1 MKLSHANSLAANIT
15 LVVLLASGV
24 SLGVFGVAMLLFD
37 RSSAI
42 ADSDARLATL
52 ADIAGQNSMAALDF
66 DDRSAAGNVLQALRR
81 EPQIAFACLYSVSG
95 RLFSAYYREPSAAM
109 CMQLAGTIRNAP
121 RGLRSVTRPIM
132 RTSETVGTIYLVAD
146 MRSLESRR
154 IKMVYLLLV
163 MAVLSLCAGGI
174 TGSIMQKRISK
185 PITRLARGMHE
196 VTSGS
201 TFDARAELMGSRE
214 IVELAR
220 EFNSMLAELKRRD
233 RLAKQA
239 ELRLQRQACT
249 DALTGLPNRRLF
261 SDCLQQAIASAQ
273 RDRKI
278 LGLLYIDLDGFKLV
292 NDSLGHSMGDTLLCE
307 VAMRFKQNVR
317 KADVLA
323 RVGGDEFTVILSS
336 LHKAADA
343 GHAAESLL
351 ACLAQPFHIDGHDIT
366 IGASVGIST
375 LDDPTTAENVDLL
388 QQADNAMY
396 AAKRNGRNRAVFF
409 TYDLG
414 LMARERLMIENE
426 LRGAIERSEI
436 YVHYQPEFNVVTGAI
451 VRFEALARWRH
462 PTLGEIAPDRFIP
475 VAEETGLIFTIG
487 NFVLEKACTEAIK
500 WQRVNC
506 KPIQVAVNM
515 SAVQF
520 NSDCILEEIADTV
533 RRTGI
538 DPRLLQIELTES
550 VMVGSIQRSSEMMFS
565 MRELGLS
572 IALDDFG
579 TGFSCLGYLPNLPI
593 DVIKIDRSFT
603 NKLYEGSD
611 TVKMV
616 RSMIDLA
623 HSMEMRVIVE
633 GVEESAQ
640 LNLIRE
646 MGADEVQGFLLGRP
660 GAEPST
666 LADFQRRADSA
677 AGAIAAGQVG
687 FDSLG
692 WLFAERS

>member
-1 MKLSHANSLAANIT
+1 MKLSRANSMAANIT
-15 LVVLLASGV
+15 FVVLLASGV
-24 SLGVFGVAMLLFD
+24 SLGVFGVAMLLLD

-42 ADSDARLATL
+42 AESDARLATL
-52 ADIAGQNSMAALDF
+52 ADITGQNSMAALDF
-66 DDRSAAGNVLQALRR
+66 NDQKAAGNILQALHR
-81 EPQIAFACLYSVSG
+81 EPQIVSACLYSVSG
-95 RLFSAYYREPSAAM
+95 HLFSAYYREQSAAR
-109 CMQLAGTIRNAP
+109 CIQSPGAIRNAS
-121 RGLRSVTRPIM
+121 GGIRSMTRPIM

-163 MAVLSLCAGGI
+163 MAALSLCAGGI

-185 PITRLARGMHE
+185 PIARLARGMHE
-196 VTSGS
+196 VTSGA
-201 TFDARAELMGSRE
+201 TFDARAELIGSRE

-220 EFNSMLAELKRRD
+220 EFNSMLAELKRREL
-233 RLAKQA
+233 LAKQA
-239 ELRLQRQACT
+239 ELRLQHQACT

-261 SDCLQQAIASAQ
+261 SDCLVQAIALAQ
-273 RDRKI
+273 REGRI

-292 NDSLGHSMGDTLLCE
+292 NDSLGHSIGDTLLCE

-336 LHKAADA
+336 LHEAADA
-343 GHAAESLL
+343 SHVAETLL
-351 ACLAQPFHIDGHDIT
+351 TCLSKPFRIDGHDIT

-375 LDDPTTAENVDLL
+375 LDDPATAENVDLL
-388 QQADNAMY
+388 QQADSAMY

-409 TYDLG
+409 TNDLG

-426 LRGAIERSEI
+426 LRGAIERNEI
-436 YVHYQPEFNVVTGAI
+436 YVHYQPEFNVFTGEI

-462 PTLGEIAPDRFIP
+462 PTLGEITPDRFIP
-475 VAEETGLIFTIG
+475 VAEDTGLIFALG

-500 WQRVNC
+500 WQRASN

-515 SAVQF
+515 SAIQF
-520 NSDCILEEIADTV
+520 NSDRILEEIADV
-533 RRTGI
+533 VIRTGI

-550 VMVGSIQRSSEMMFS
+550 VMVGSIQRSSEMMHS

-633 GVEESAQ
+633 GVEELAQ
-640 LNLIRE
+640 LTMIRE

-666 LADFQRRADSA
+666 CADFQMNADSMA
-677 AGAIAAGQVG
+677 SAVAAGQVG
-687 FDSLG
+687 FDSLS